1 MSEVYEVISKYGK
14 MMTGQGYPVGD
25 DAMII
30 IETAEGVFTTK
41 PGADLG
47 NLKEEDIEKKY
58 MKELPVPRAD
68 MKALV
73 YSQTPYLTK
82 CLREAK
88 PFPAALDDMAQVFGP
103 ACYVIDARPSKNPK
117 VVGKAMKKA
126 LKHNMGCMVLK
137 GADAKGKGMGYTLTM
152 GRNLYEA
159 VVAMQVLEKNAEI
172 FCHAEKLGGVAPLSK
187 MEARLMRAVYKSK
200 YSKAEAE
207 VKTSEVR

>member
-14 MMTGQGYPVGD
+14 MMTSQGYSVGEA
-25 DAMII
+25 AMII
-30 IETAEGVFTTK
+30 IETSDGVYTTK

-58 MKELPVPRAD
+58 MTELPVPRTD

-82 CLREAK
+82 CLKEAK

-103 ACYVIDARPSKNPK
+103 ACYIVDARPGKKNK

-137 GADAKGKGMGYTLTM
+137 GADSKGHGVGYTLTM

-172 FCHAEKLGGVAPLSK
+172 FCLAGKLGGVAPLSK
-187 MEARLMRAVYKSK
+187 TEARLMRAVYKSK

-207 VKTSEVR
+207 VKTSEVK

>member
-14 MMTGQGYPVGD
+14 MMTSQGYSVGEA
-25 DAMII
+25 AMII
-30 IETAEGVFTTK
+30 IETSEGVFTTK

-47 NLKEEDIEKKY
+47 NLKEDDIEKKY
-58 MKELPVPRAD
+58 MKELPVPRTD

-82 CLREAK
+82 CLRDAK

-103 ACYVIDARPSKNPK
+103 ACYIIDARPGKNNK

-137 GADAKGKGMGYTLTM
+137 GADSRGKGIGYTLTM

-159 VVAMQVLEKNAEI
+159 VVAMQVLEKNAEV
-172 FCHAEKLGGVAPLSK
+172 FCHAEKLGGVVPFTKLQ
-187 MEARLMRAVYKSK
+187 ARMMRARYKGD

-207 VKTSEVR
+207 YKMGEVK

>member
-14 MMTGQGYPVGD
+14 MMTSQGYSVGEA
-25 DAMII
+25 AMII
-30 IETAEGVFTTK
+30 IETSEGVFTTK

-47 NLKEEDIEKKY
+47 NLKEDDIEKKY
-58 MKELPVPRAD
+58 MKELPVPRTD

-103 ACYVIDARPSKNPK
+103 ACYIIDARPGKNNK

-137 GADAKGKGMGYTLTM
+137 GTDSRGKGIGYTLTM

-159 VVAMQVLEKNAEI
+159 VVAMQVLEKNAEV
-172 FCHAEKLGGVAPLSK
+172 FCYAEKLGGVVPFTKLQ
-187 MEARLMRAVYKSK
+187 ARMMRARYKGD
-200 YSKAEAE
+200 YSRAEAE
-207 VKTSEVR
+207 YKMGEVK